1 MEYLF
6 RGISK
11 SDQKWIYGDVV
22 HVDGDTYIF
31 NDSTYEEGRNSP
43 DRYEV
48 IPETVGL
55 FTGVHDEKGNHVYQD
70 SILRELVYFDNETPV
85 YRDHIV
91 QWSDEFNGWIAKH
104 SNNIGKGF
112 SRGDCQLWVY
122 LQNTK
127 FEVVGTVQDHLL
139 KK

>member
-6 RGISK
+6 RGIGKNSNQWLK
-11 SDQKWIYGDVV
+11 GDLNYIDGGVYIFDRSD
-22 HVDGDTYIF
+22 DGDL
-31 NDSTYEEGRNSP
+31 NSP

-48 IPETVGL
+48 IPETVGM

-85 YRDHIV
+85 YTDHIV

-127 FEVVGTVQDHLL
+127 FEVVGNVHDHLL

>member
-6 RGISK
+6 RGIRKNSNQWLK
-11 SDQKWIYGDVV
+11 GDLNYIDGGVYIFDRSD
-22 HVDGDTYIF
+22 DGDL
-31 NDSTYEEGRNSP
+31 NSP

-48 IPETVGL
+48 IPETVGM

-85 YRDHIV
+85 YTDHIV

>member
-6 RGISK
+6 RGIRKNSNQWLK
-11 SDQKWIYGDVV
+11 GDLNYIEGRVYIFDRSD
-22 HVDGDTYIF
+22 DGDL
-31 NDSTYEEGRNSP
+31 NSP

-48 IPETVGL
+48 IPETVGM

-85 YRDHIV
+85 YTDHIV

-122 LQNTK
+122 LWKTK
-127 FEVVGTVQDHLL
+127 FEVVGTIHDHLL